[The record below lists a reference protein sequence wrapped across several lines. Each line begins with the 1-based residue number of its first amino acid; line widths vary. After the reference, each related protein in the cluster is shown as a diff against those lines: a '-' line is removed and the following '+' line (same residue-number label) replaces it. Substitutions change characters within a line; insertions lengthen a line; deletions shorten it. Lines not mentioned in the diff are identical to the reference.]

1 MNTESHKKNTY
12 FKGESLLT
20 GLTENLLMRSSDL
33 AEDIV
38 SLRLK
43 LYGGPRVHHST
54 ARAALRQYCMID
66 TWLSSWQKFCH
77 DVCSSYTSLY
87 PLLIL

>member
-1 MNTESHKKNTY
+1 MNTESHNTS

-38 SLRLK
+38 SLKLK
-43 LYGGPRVHHST
+43 LYGEPRVHHST
-54 ARAALRQYCMID
+54 ARAVLRQIAILHD
-66 TWLSSWQKFCH
+66 TWLSSRQKLCH

-87 PLLIL
+87 PLLII